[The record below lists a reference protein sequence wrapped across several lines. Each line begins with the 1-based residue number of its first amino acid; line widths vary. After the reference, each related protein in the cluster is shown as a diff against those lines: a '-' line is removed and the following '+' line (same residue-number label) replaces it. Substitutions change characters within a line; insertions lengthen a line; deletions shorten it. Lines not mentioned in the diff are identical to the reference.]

1 MSNYKEVYFNEYCS
15 KCKYKDTLE
24 SDDPCDECLTNPS
37 NIDSHKPINF
47 KENNDIAKWT
57 SHIMIQKL

>member
-1 MSNYKEVYFNEYCS
+1 MMNNYKEVYFNEYCS

-47 KENNDIAKWT
+47 KENNDIAK
-57 SHIMIQKL
+57 